1 MTRIKWDEV
10 GKRFYETGVDHVTLY
25 VQKKQLDGTY
35 AYANGVPFNGVSSI
49 EDNPSGAESTA
60 IYADNIKYLDLTSK
74 EDYGLNITSYTSP
87 EEFDEC
93 DGTKSVAYGLKVKQQ
108 TRSRFGLVW
117 RTNIGNDTEGN
128 DYGYRI
134 HIAYNLKA
142 APSTRTH
149 STINDSPEAQELSWE
164 CTTTDVVLDGMLDVN
179 GNPLKGAAKFEIDT
193 NDLSADAL
201 SALED
206 KLFGGTSNE
215 STLPEP
221 KELAEFLESLK
232 PSPSP
237 EPTPTPTT
245 EVFVAV
251 TPVGTENPAN
261 EGWYEYT
268 GSGTPVEDQD
278 PASYTL
284 TEDETVNN
292 EKTYYKKEALSNETT
307 SGGEG

>member
-10 GKRFYETGVDHVTLY
+10 GQRFYETGVDHVTLY
-25 VQKKQLDGTY
+25 VQRKQNNGTY

-87 EEFDEC
+87 DEFDEC

-164 CTTTDVVLDGMLDVN
+164 CTTTDVVLDDMLDVN

-201 SALED
+201 AALED
-206 KLFGGTSNE
+206 KLFGSASNE
-215 STLPEP
+215 ATLPEP
-221 KELAEFLESLK
+221 KDLAEFLESLK
-232 PSPSP
+232 PSP
-237 EPTPTPTT
+237 EPPTPTT
-245 EVFVAV
+245 EVFVEV
-251 TPVGTENPAN
+251 QPQGSENPST

-268 GSGTPVEDQD
+268 GTGTGGEDQD
-278 PASYTL
+278 PTHYTETAD
-284 TEDETVNN
+284 TEVVA
-292 EKTYYKKEALSNETT
+292 EKAYYKKEALSV
-307 SGGEG
+307 GEG

>member
-10 GKRFYETGVDHVTLY
+10 GQRFYETGVDHVTLY
-25 VQKKQLDGTY
+25 VQRKQNNGTY

-87 EEFDEC
+87 DEFDEC

-164 CTTTDVVLDGMLDVN
+164 CTTTDVVLDDIRDVN

-193 NDLSADAL
+193 NDLSSDAL
-201 SALED
+201 AALED
-206 KLFGGTSNE
+206 LLFGSETSE
-215 STLPEP
+215 ATLPSP
-221 KELAEFLESLK
+221 QDLAAFLEEHK
-232 PSPSP
+232 PS
-237 EPTPTPTT
+237 PTPTPTPVT
-245 EVFVAV
+245 VFVVV
-251 TPVGTENPAN
+251 TPVGTENPST

-268 GSGTPVEDQD
+268 GAGTGGEDQD
-278 PASYTL
+278 PTHYTETAD
-284 TEDETVNN
+284 TEVDI
-292 EKTYYKKEALSNETT
+292 EKTYYKIESTT
-307 SGGEG
+307 DGEG

>member
-10 GKRFYETGVDHVTLY
+10 GQRFYETGVDHVTLY
-25 VQKKQLDGTY
+25 VQRKQNNGTY

-87 EEFDEC
+87 DEFDEC
-93 DGTKSVAYGLKVKQQ
+93 DGTKQVAYGLKVKQQ

-164 CTTTDVVLDGMLDVN
+164 CTTTDVVLDDIKDIN

-193 NDLSADAL
+193 NDLSSDAL
-201 SALED
+201 AALED
-206 KLFGGTSNE
+206 LLFGSKSSE
-215 STLPEP
+215 ATLPSP
-221 KELAEFLESLK
+221 QDLAAFLEEHK
-232 PSPSP
+232 
-237 EPTPTPTT
+237 PTPTPPAPTT
-245 EVFVAV
+245 VYVAV
-251 TPVGTENPAN
+251 TPVGTENPST
-261 EGWYEYT
+261 EGWFEYT
-268 GSGTPVEDQD
+268 GAGTGGEDQD
-278 PASYTL
+278 PTHYTETTD
-284 TEDETVNN
+284 TEVDS
-292 EKTYYKKEALSNETT
+292 EKTYYKIESTT
-307 SGGEG
+307 NGEG